1 LSAAERPRLAFLGT
15 PDFAATGLRAL
26 IDAGHAPVCVYAQ
39 PPRPA
44 GRGHKPQPSAVELL
58 AREAGIEL
66 RTPVKLRDPDAIGAF
81 GALALDLAIV
91 AAYGLILPQPVLA
104 APRRGC
110 VNLHAS
116 LLPRW
121 RGAAPIQRAILA
133 GDPVTGI
140 TLMQMDAGLDTGAM
154 LRQETLAIEPDTTGG
169 ALHDRLAALAA
180 RLLVDSLPGLLA
192 GRLAPTPQPTDG
204 VTYAAKIDRAE
215 LRLDWTRPAPELA
228 RVVRAFAPRPGA
240 YAELGGERIKILGAV
255 ARDGAGA
262 PGTVPDTVPGSV
274 LDDAPTVA
282 CGAGV
287 LRLTRLQRA
296 GREALDADSFRRGFA
311 LPPGS
316 RFDV

>member
-1 LSAAERPRLAFLGT
+1 MSAAERPRLGFLGT
-15 PDFAATGLRAL
+15 PDFAATILRAL
-26 IDAGHAPVCVYAQ
+26 IDVGRPPVCVYAQ

-66 RTPVKLRDPDAIGAF
+66 RTPVKLRDPEATRAF
-81 GALALDLAIV
+81 ASLDLDLAIV
-91 AAYGLILPQPVLA
+91 AAYGLILPQPVLE

-133 GDPVTGI
+133 GDTVTGI

-154 LRQETLAIEPDTTGG
+154 LRQETLPIDPGVTGG
-169 ALHDRLAALAA
+169 ALHDGLAALAA
-180 RLLVDSLPGLLA
+180 RLLVDSLSDLLA
-192 GRLAPTPQPTDG
+192 GRLDPTPQPADG
-204 VTYAAKIDRAE
+204 MTYAAKIDRAE
-215 LRLDWTRPAPELA
+215 LRLDWTRPALELE

-240 YAELGGERIKILGAV
+240 YAEHAGERIKILGAV
-255 ARDGAGA
+255 ALDGTGA
-262 PGTVPDTVPGSV
+262 PGTVLDTQ
-274 LDDAPTVA
+274 PTIA
-282 CGAGV
+282 CGAGA

-296 GREALDADSFRRGFA
+296 GRDALDAESFRRGFA

-316 RFDV
+316 QFDA